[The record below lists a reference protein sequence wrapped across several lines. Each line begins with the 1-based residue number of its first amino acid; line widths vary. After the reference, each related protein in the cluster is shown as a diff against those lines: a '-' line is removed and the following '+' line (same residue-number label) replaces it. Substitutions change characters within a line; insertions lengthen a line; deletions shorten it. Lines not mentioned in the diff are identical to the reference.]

1 MDLSIFFIRDFEI
14 GDASAIIEVQRMA
27 EQSAQWQAADYE
39 RLAGDAGGL
48 ILVAQSHKTGATIG
62 FLAARVMG
70 EEAELYNLAVAET
83 QRHRDVGRSLVHEF
97 HRRLAV
103 AGVIQV
109 SCEVRASNAAAL
121 NLYRAFGY
129 VRSGLRRG
137 YYASDGE
144 DALLLQC
151 DLRYAAA
158 WTVQSTLRIQDRR

>member
-1 MDLSIFFIRDFEI
+1 VDLSIFIRDFER
-14 GDASAIIEVQRMA
+14 GDASAIIEIQCTA
-27 EQSAQWQAADYE
+27 EQSSQWLVADYE
-39 RLAGDAGGL
+39 QLSREVGGV
-48 ILVAQSHKTGATIG
+48 ILVAQSHKTGAKVG
-62 FLAARVMG
+62 FLAARLTG

-83 QRHRDVGRSLVHEF
+83 HRHRGVGRALVQEF
-97 HRRLAV
+97 HRRLAS
-103 AGVIQV
+103 AGVLQV

-151 DLRYAAA
+151 DLRYVAACSRFGL
-158 WTVQSTLRIQDRR
+158 TISPR

>member
-1 MDLSIFFIRDFEI
+1 MDLGIFIRDFEF
-14 GDASAIIEVQRMA
+14 GDATAMIEIQHAA

-39 RLAGDAGGL
+39 RLSRELGSL
-48 ILVAQSHKTGATIG
+48 ILVAQSQRSGVTVG
-62 FLAARVMG
+62 FLAARLLG

-83 QRHRDVGRSLVHEF
+83 HRHRGVGRALVQEF
-97 HRRLAV
+97 HRRLAA
-103 AGVIQV
+103 AGVLQV
-109 SCEVRASNAAAL
+109 RCEVRASNAAAL

-144 DALLLQC
+144 DALLLLC

-158 WTVQSTLRIQDRR
+158 CSRFDVTISPR

>member
-1 MDLSIFFIRDFEI
+1 MNVILIRDFEP
-14 GDASAIIEVQRMA
+14 GDAAAIIEIQRAAA
-27 EQSAQWQAADYE
+27 ESSQWLLADYE
-39 RLAGDAGGL
+39 RLSREAGGMV
-48 ILVAQSHKTGATIG
+48 LVAQSPKTCVMIG
-62 FLAARVMG
+62 FLAARLIG

-83 QRHRDVGRSLVHEF
+83 HRHRGVGRALVQEF
-97 HRRLAV
+97 HRRLA
-103 AGVIQV
+103 ATGVLQV

-158 WTVQSTLRIQDRR
+158 CSRFDLTSSSR